1 MIPRATCR
9 DVDGSKNDCL
19 RLSQVRQ
26 LQSRLSDSNSLT
38 ARLQREMLLVK
49 AKAEALEFSVSEKD
63 AEIELLRQKQERQ
76 DTQVMRLSHT
86 CWRMHRPSH
95 VSICDIVHCSFL
107 NIFKSVTFPAEE
119 ILMAAAAN
127 SCPAA
132 CHIECHMQRDS

>member
-1 MIPRATCR
+1 MEAKCCC
-9 DVDGSKNDCL
+9 CL

-49 AKAEALEFSVSEKD
+49 AKAAALEFAVSEKD

-76 DTQVMRLSHT
+76 DTQVMRLTQS
-86 CWRMHRPSH
+86 CCCMHRPSH
-95 VSICDIVHCSFL
+95 VLICDLIRCSFL
-107 NIFKSVTFPAEE
+107 DVFKSVTLPAKE
-119 ILMAAAAN
+119 IPMAAAAL

-132 CHIECHMQRDS
+132 CHI